1 MGQVVENE
9 RRQQL
14 IDLAWFGVGHEPQ
27 WLLLKRAL
35 EDDAVEIAAV
45 SEVLNAVGGEIGD
58 LVLIVIEVELDRDD
72 LDVGVEQVELPP
84 HLFPVLGEA
93 REYFERGAGGDSV
106 RSASGR
112 CAGSARP
119 RTGTGD
125 QSAETFQKMRL
136 SKCRNGSPWLVKKSC
151 ASWAASQS

>member
-58 LVLIVIEVELDRDD
+58 LVLIVIEMDATFRHTKASRQHKQDPVAVTQAWSELDS
-72 LDVGVEQVELPP
+72 LEKGP
-84 HLFPVLGEA
+84 GW
-93 REYFERGAGGDSV
+93 GGPS
-106 RSASGR
+106 S
-112 CAGSARP
+112 
-119 RTGTGD
+119 
-125 QSAETFQKMRL
+125 
-136 SKCRNGSPWLVKKSC
+136 
-151 ASWAASQS
+151 